1 VKILLL
7 GSNGQLGRSFVD
19 DGRLTAFGVLC
30 LGNRAGLSANG
41 KRCEIAD
48 LSRPGSL
55 ISVLDAIE
63 PDVIINTAA
72 YTAVDRAE
80 TEQSLANTVNGEA
93 VKVIGKWAA
102 EHAAKVIHYST
113 DYVFD
118 GHQSTPYSTSAQT
131 APLSAYGRSKLLGE
145 LALRDSGADY
155 LILRTSW
162 VYAAHGNNFLRT
174 MLRLGSER
182 SEIRVVSDQ
191 HGTPTD
197 TTLIVRATLAALE
210 RWLQKDSSVT
220 SGTYHVVAS
229 GTTTWHGFADA
240 IFDLAKIRGF
250 FKQKP
255 IILPIETKDFPTA
268 AARPAWSLLDNS
280 AFVHRFGFDLPCW
293 QDGLVRVMDQ
303 IATKG
308 KFSLC

>member
-220 SGTYHVVAS
+220 SGTDHVVAN
-229 GTTTWHGFADA
+229 
-240 IFDLAKIRGF
+240 LAWLRRCHF
-250 FKQKP
+250 
-255 IILPIETKDFPTA
+255 
-268 AARPAWSLLDNS
+268 
-280 AFVHRFGFDLPCW
+280 
-293 QDGLVRVMDQ
+293 
-303 IATKG
+303 
-308 KFSLC
+308 